1 MLELGSN
8 SCVLIRARTHA
19 GVRDS
24 PGECVSSCSVV
35 LARMEMWDAALK
47 EDVKDIGCEVAD
59 ITTGFHLIF
68 LQTIVRY
75 SDVKKYTIDQVG
87 LRLCY
92 DQNQWK
98 RASLSITMT
107 MRQGRH
113 LAMMSPIFML

>member
-1 MLELGSN
+1 M
-8 SCVLIRARTHA
+8 LIRARTHA